1 MDTPARLLR
10 LLALLSS
17 RGSWR
22 GNELVERLEITDRT
36 LRRDITRL
44 RDLGYPIEAT
54 TGPYGGYSL
63 GSGGRLPPLLVDDD
77 EAVAMAVALHDVA
90 QRSSPA
96 LAEAA
101 LSALAKLGQ
110 VMPASLRERVAA
122 FADVTVGVSRRRDS
136 FAPERHDVSS
146 LLTLALTCHR
156 SERVRFDYVSG
167 DGRES
172 VRHVEPFRLVSLGQR
187 WYLVADDVD
196 RGDWRTF
203 RTDRIARVR
212 PTGARFVPRDPPD
225 AAAFVAQGVAV
236 ESYEQRATVRL
247 HVTPLEARHHV
258 PPSIGVIRDDPANVA
273 HCIVELGGDAEWVAR
288 YLASMDAPFELIE
301 PPEVRKALQRLGERL
316 VADHSDSVR

>member
-77 EAVAMAVALHDVA
+77 EAVAMAVALHEVA

-122 FADVTVGVSRRRDS
+122 FGDVTVGIGRRRDH
-136 FAPERHDVSS
+136 FAPDGQDPSA

-156 SERVRFDYVSG
+156 SERIRFDYVSG

-187 WYLVADDVD
+187 WYLVADDLD

-203 RTDRIARVR
+203 RTDRISRVR

-236 ESYEQRATVRL
+236 DSYEQRATIHL
-247 HVTPLEARHHV
+247 HCPPAEARHHI
-258 PPSIGVIRDDPANVA
+258 PPTVGVVSDHPHNAE
-273 HCIVELGGDAEWVAR
+273 HSSVELGGDADWVAR
-288 YLASMDAPFELIE
+288 YLASIEISFEVVS
-301 PPEVRKALQRLGERL
+301 PPEVHKALQRLGERL
-316 VADHSDSVR
+316 VADHTR